1 LNFDFRFFNIH
12 QLHAVHRNHNFY
24 FLFLFIDLIA
34 FIEITPAFDCFL
46 VSALLCYSPR
56 CY

>member
-1 LNFDFRFFNIH
+1 LNFDFHFFNIH
-12 QLHAVHRNHNFY
+12 RLHAVHRNHNFY

-34 FIEITPAFDCFL
+34 FIEITPAFDYFL
-46 VSALLCYSPR
+46 VSALQCYSPR